1 MSSRIEISRLADSLG
16 ASPYRL
22 ILALGFD
29 QRSTEILKRLSG
41 DSALKEAVAITNVGW
56 NASNKLAVSCFQN
69 NTRERGRIVGAE
81 YTSVLQ
87 LADQLTNEISNF
99 KKEIRTVVDI
109 TSMSHELLAIL
120 IALLSIH
127 KKLTGTIFCYTGAKQ
142 YSFNT
147 KPDDIWLSR
156 GVNAIRSVL
165 GFSGEQLPSRQLHL
179 VIPMGFEV
187 ERAIEI
193 ISAYEPAVLSLG
205 VGRREAS
212 VSEAHFESNSLFFG
226 RLESFVKEQQVTCQ
240 TLSTFS
246 FSCVDPIDTK
256 NDITNHLSRFSDLN
270 TVICP
275 LNTKVSTVGVALL
288 CLERPEIQLCY
299 AQPIEYNIDGYAT
312 PDEWVTVFT
321 L

>member
-1 MSSRIEISRLADSLG
+1 MSSRIEISQLADNLG

-22 ILALGFD
+22 MLGLGFD
-29 QRSTEILKRLSG
+29 KRSIEILKKLG
-41 DSALKEAVAITNVGW
+41 GNSALREAVAITNVGW
-56 NASNKLAVSCFQN
+56 NASNKPAVSFFQSN
-69 NTRERGRIVGAE
+69 MMGKGRIVGAE

-99 KKEIRTVVDI
+99 NTEIRTVVDI

-127 KKLTGTIFCYTGAKQ
+127 GQLANTTFCYTGAKQ

-147 KPDDIWLSR
+147 ASDDIWLSK

-165 GFSGEQLPSRQLHL
+165 GFPGEQLPSRQLHL

-193 ISAYEPAVLSLG
+193 IAAYEPAVLSLG

-212 VSEAHFESNSLFFG
+212 VSEAHFESNNLFFG
-226 RLESFVKEQQVTCQ
+226 RLESFVKEQQVACKA
-240 TLSTFS
+240 LSTFS
-246 FSCVDPIDTK
+246 FSCIDPIDTK
-256 NDITNHLSRFSDLN
+256 KDITNHLSGFSDLN

-288 CLERPEIQLCY
+288 CLEQPEIQLCY

>member
-1 MSSRIEISRLADSLG
+1 MSSRIEISLLADSLG
-16 ASPYRL
+16 PSPYRL
-22 ILALGFD
+22 ILGLGFD
-29 QRSTEILKRLSG
+29 QRSTEILKRLSSDG
-41 DSALKEAVAITNVGW
+41 GLKEVVAVTNVGW
-56 NASNKLAVSCFQN
+56 NASNKPAVSFFQN
-69 NTRERGRIVGAE
+69 STKGRGRIVGEE

-87 LADQLTNEISNF
+87 LADHLTNEISNF
-99 KKEIRTVVDI
+99 NKNIRTVIDI

-120 IALLSIH
+120 IALLNIH
-127 KKLTGTIFCYTGAKQ
+127 GQLAGTIFCYTGAKQ

-147 KPDDIWLSR
+147 AADDIWLSK
-156 GVNAIRSVL
+156 GVKTIRSVL
-165 GFSGEQLPSRQLHL
+165 GFPGEQLPSRPLHL

-187 ERAIEI
+187 ERAIEV

-205 VGRREAS
+205 MGRREAS
-212 VSEAHFESNSLFFG
+212 ISEAHFESNNRFFG
-226 RLESFVKEQQVTCQ
+226 RLESFVKEQQVDCK

-246 FSCVDPIDTK
+246 FSCIDPLDTK
-256 NDITNHLSRFSDLN
+256 SDITKHLSGFPELN

-288 CLERPEIQLCY
+288 CLEQPDIQLCY
-299 AQPIEYNIDGYAT
+299 AQPIEYNLDGYAT